1 MIFDRIDELKTGLVK
16 KKHGR
21 GLGKKPALTH
31 LSLRLPVELHDFFDS
46 HYPYKKQAKIREIL
60 TAFMNKELT
69 NEEIK

>member
-1 MIFDRIDELKTGLVK
+1 MIFDRIDELKTGLEK

-31 LSLRLPVELHDFFDS
+31 LSLRIPKDVMDFFDQR
-46 HYPYKKQAKIREIL
+46 YPYNKQAKMREIL
-60 TAFMNKELT
+60 TEHMNKELT